1 VKALI
6 IEDDPDIVESI
17 SLALKIRWPDTQIA
31 FTHLGRKGVEL
42 AETEEPDVIIL
53 DLGLPDI
60 SGFEVLK
67 EIRSFST
74 VPVIILTVK
83 GDEGDIVK
91 GLEWGA
97 DDYIVKPCGQLEL
110 LARVQARIRD
120 KTRYGDNSLLSYGSL
135 RFNPATRQLLH
146 RGREIKV
153 TAIEAQIIHHLM
165 RNNGHI
171 VSYSDFAE
179 EVWGEEY
186 PGSVDSLRVHIRRLR
201 GKIEEDPGHPKIIL
215 TKAGLGYY
223 LGKPE
228 SF

>member
-1 VKALI
+1 MKALI
-6 IEDDPDIVESI
+6 IEDDPEIVESI
-17 SLALKIRWPDTQIA
+17 SLALKIRWPDTQIVS
-31 FTHLGRKGVEL
+31 THLGRKGIEL
-42 AETEEPDVIIL
+42 TETEEPDVVIL

-67 EIRSFST
+67 EIRFFST

-120 KTRYGDNSLLSYGSL
+120 KTRYSDNSLLSYGSL
-135 RFNPATRQLLH
+135 RFNPATRQLLN
-146 RGREIKV
+146 RGSETNL
-153 TAIEAQIIHHLM
+153 TAIEAQIIHRLV
-165 RNNGHI
+165 RNSGM
-171 VSYSDFAE
+171 VVTYLDLSE

-201 GKIEEDPGHPKIIL
+201 EKIEENPGQPRIIL
-215 TKAGLGYY
+215 TKSGLGYY
-223 LGKPE
+223 LGKPG

>member
-1 VKALI
+1 MKALI
-6 IEDDPDIVESI
+6 IEDDPEIVESI
-17 SLALKIRWPDTQIA
+17 SLALKIRWPDTQIVS
-31 FTHLGRKGVEL
+31 THLGRKGIDF
-42 AETEEPDVIIL
+42 AETEEPDIIIL

-83 GDEGDIVK
+83 GDEGDIVR

-110 LARVQARIRD
+110 LARVKARIRD
-120 KTRYGDNSLLSYGSL
+120 KDRYSDDSPLSYGSL
-135 RFNPATRQLLH
+135 RFNPVTRQLLS
-146 RGREIKV
+146 RGAEIKV
-153 TAIEAQIIHHLM
+153 TAIEAQIIHRLM
-165 RNNGHI
+165 RNNGH
-171 VSYSDFAE
+171 VVTYSDLAE

-201 GKIEEDPGHPKIIL
+201 GKIEADPGRPQIIL
-215 TKAGLGYY
+215 TKSGLGYY

>member
-1 VKALI
+1 MKALI
-6 IEDDPDIVESI
+6 IEDDPEIVESI
-17 SLALKIRWPDTQIA
+17 SLALKIRWPDTQIVS
-31 FTHLGRKGVEL
+31 THLGRKGVEL
-42 AETEEPDVIIL
+42 AETEEPDIVIL

-67 EIRSFST
+67 EIRSFSM

-120 KTRYGDNSLLSYGSL
+120 MNRYSDDSPLSYGSL
-135 RFNPATRQLLH
+135 SFNPATRQLLH
-146 RGREIKV
+146 RRNEIKI
-153 TAIEAQIIHHLM
+153 TAIEAQIIHHLIG
-165 RNNGHI
+165 NAGH
-171 VSYSDFAE
+171 VVTYSDLTE

-186 PGSVDSLRVHIRRLR
+186 PGSVDSLRVHISRLR
-201 GKIEEDPGHPKIIL
+201 GKIEEDPSHPKIIL

>member
-1 VKALI
+1 MKALI
-6 IEDDPDIVESI
+6 IEDDPEIVESI
-17 SLALKIRWPDTQIA
+17 SLAVKIRWPDTQIVS
-31 FTHLGRKGVEL
+31 THLGRKGAELVEPV
-42 AETEEPDVIIL
+42 APDIVIL

-67 EIRSFST
+67 EIRSFSM

-110 LARVQARIRD
+110 LARVKARIRD
-120 KTRYGDNSLLSYGSL
+120 MNRYSDDSPLSYGSL
-135 RFNPATRQLLH
+135 RFNPATRQLLN
-146 RGREIKV
+146 RDSEANL
-153 TAIEAQIIHHLM
+153 TAVEAQIIHSLM
-165 RNNGHI
+165 KNSGQI
-171 VSYSDFAE
+171 VIYSDLAE

-201 GKIEEDPGHPKIIL
+201 EKIEENPGRPRIIL
-215 TKAGLGYY
+215 TKTGLGYY

>member
-1 VKALI
+1 MKALI
-6 IEDDPDIVESI
+6 IEDDLEIVESI
-17 SLALKIRWPDTQIA
+17 SLALKIRWPDTQIVS
-31 FTHLGRKGVEL
+31 THLGRKGIEL
-42 AETEEPDVIIL
+42 AETEEPDITIL

-83 GDEGDIVK
+83 GDEGDIVR

-110 LARVQARIRD
+110 LARVKARIRD
-120 KTRYGDNSLLSYGSL
+120 KNRYNDDSPLSYGSL
-135 RFNPATRQLLH
+135 RFNPAGRQLLN
-146 RGREIKV
+146 RSREIKV
-153 TAIEAQIIHHLM
+153 TAIEAQIINRLM
-165 RNNGHI
+165 RNTGYI
-171 VSYSDFAE
+171 VTYSDLAE

-201 GKIEEDPGHPKIIL
+201 GKIEEDPSHPKIIL

-223 LGKPE
+223 LGRTE

>member
-6 IEDDPDIVESI
+6 IEDDPEIVESI
-17 SLALKIRWPDTQIA
+17 SLALKIRWPDTQIVS
-31 FTHLGRKGVEL
+31 THLGRKGIDF
-42 AETEEPDVIIL
+42 AETEEPDIIIL

-67 EIRSFST
+67 EVRSFSA
-74 VPVIILTVK
+74 VPIIILTVK
-83 GDEGDIVK
+83 GDEGDIVR

-110 LARVQARIRD
+110 LARVKARIRD
-120 KTRYGDNSLLSYGSL
+120 KDHYNDDSPLSYGSL
-135 RFNPATRQLLH
+135 RFNPAIRQLLH
-146 RGREIKV
+146 RSKEIKI

-165 RNNGHI
+165 RNAGR
-171 VSYSDFAE
+171 VATYSDLAE
-179 EVWGEEY
+179 EVWGEDY

-201 GKIEEDPGHPKIIL
+201 EKIEENPSHPKIIL
-215 TKAGLGYY
+215 TKSGLGYY
-223 LGKPE
+223 LGRPE

>member
-6 IEDDPDIVESI
+6 IEDDPEIVESI
-17 SLALKIRWPDTQIA
+17 SLAVKIRWPDTQIVS
-31 FTHLGRKGVEL
+31 THLGRKGAELVEPV
-42 AETEEPDVIIL
+42 APDIVIL

-67 EIRSFST
+67 EIRSFSM

-110 LARVQARIRD
+110 LARVKARIRD
-120 KTRYGDNSLLSYGSL
+120 MNRYSDDSPLSYGSL
-135 RFNPATRQLLH
+135 RFNPATRQLLN
-146 RGREIKV
+146 RDSEANL
-153 TAIEAQIIHHLM
+153 TAVEAQIIHSLM
-165 RNNGHI
+165 KNSGQI
-171 VSYSDFAE
+171 VIYSDLAE

-201 GKIEEDPGHPKIIL
+201 EKIEENPGRPRIIL
-215 TKAGLGYY
+215 TKTGLGYY